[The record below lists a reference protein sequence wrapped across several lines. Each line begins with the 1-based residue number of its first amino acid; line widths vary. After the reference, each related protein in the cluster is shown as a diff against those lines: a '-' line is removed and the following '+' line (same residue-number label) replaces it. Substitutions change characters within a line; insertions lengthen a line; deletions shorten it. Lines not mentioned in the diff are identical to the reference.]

1 MSDHT
6 AHNEDSGSS
15 AEKKRRRRRMSI
27 ADNKYVMQRNG
38 YRLVFA
44 VSDEAHDG
52 HRIDNGVAPLLFNHW
67 MNYFIGRL
75 VGWETDDSKLY
86 FEFEFDDGN
95 EHNDIALRV
104 AHAWDKHI
112 LNGSSIGIAPVKM
125 TLLEEDE
132 ENNNHLYEMS
142 RYTTIEGS
150 IVTQPANPTV
160 GSEGDF
166 GVEQTAI
173 AGETFGPFFMSVDNV
188 RRMDALMKSAEDTF
202 RRSEMLDDTKK
213 DDLAVADPQ
222 EQATEA
228 DTTEQSDVG
237 CVRSRLE
244 EPSEHFSL
252 DGMTLQ
258 NPEILALARSLVK
271 EAMSEGR
278 SQDELKAEVR
288 LMKEKYDS
296 LILPHQDNYDVDA
309 EIAARR
315 EQGRSDFEL
324 MNFVRLADPSVG
336 KTDLRHEAYKH
347 DRMKEPYSGMT
358 LMDLRGPSEMG
369 STNRLSEAIG
379 RGTVVGEAWIPF
391 DVFFGK
397 ARLTKEQRE
406 AHAADVYGIENG
418 EWSDMRL
425 DLSDVHG
432 QTKDFT
438 DLTDRFVVGEADAAA
453 GIGETVRMWQQ
464 AMWGRSMILGR
475 MEQAMGLIEDLKVPF
490 VGPATVAWQKSDETD
505 IAATDTTP
513 SGKTATPHTVVSG
526 IKTTGLANHQTRG
539 RHNRAQEASMRASMM
554 DALEKVAQQG
564 GGTNEPTGLLSLAT
578 TAVTEHTLSAD
589 VPALSDLS
597 AVAKM
602 AWTPVAANLGVGID
616 PGSNGGGTP
625 GRMWMANPKT
635 HGNLAGSIRVTNV
648 AAALNAGMVDLGNDM
663 APVVMAR
670 HFVVAQK
677 TSLIAY
683 GLPRL
688 MLACYWGPGIQA
700 FIVRDPSA
708 LTNYIIVLAC
718 WFDCVSNYASY
729 FGVGEK
735 A

>member
-1 MSDHT
+1 MSDQT
-6 AHNEDSGSS
+6 SHNEDSGSDDD
-15 AEKKRRRRRMSI
+15 KRRRRRMSI

-44 VSDEAHDG
+44 ISDEAHDG
-52 HRIDNGVAPLLFNHW
+52 HRIENGVAPLLFNHW

-86 FEFEFDDGN
+86 FEFEFDDEN

-112 LNGSSIGIAPVKM
+112 LNGSSIGIAPIEM
-125 TLLEEDE
+125 TLLEKDE
-132 ENNNHLYEMS
+132 ENNNHLYEMT
-142 RYTTIEGS
+142 RYMTIEGS
-150 IVTQPANPTV
+150 IVTEPANPTV

-173 AGETFGPFFMSVDNV
+173 AGETFGPFFMSADNV
-188 RRMDALMKSAEDTF
+188 RRMDALMKAAEATF
-202 RRSEMLDDTKK
+202 RRSEMPDNTKK

-222 EQATEA
+222 EQAPGSDA
-228 DTTEQSDVG
+228 TEQSDV
-237 CVRSRLE
+237 E
-244 EPSEHFSL
+244 EQPEHFSL
-252 DGMTLQ
+252 DGMSLQ
-258 NPEILALARSLVK
+258 NPDILALARSLVK

-315 EQGRSDFEL
+315 EQGQSDFEL

-397 ARLTKEQRE
+397 GRLTKEQRE

-418 EWSDMRL
+418 DWSDMRL
-425 DLSDVHG
+425 DLSDVHR

-438 DLTDRFVVGEADAAA
+438 DLTDRFVVGEGDAAE
-453 GIGETVRMWQQ
+453 GIGQTVRMWQQ

-490 VGPATVAWQKSDETD
+490 VGPSTITWQGDETD
-505 IAATDTTP
+505 IAANDNNPT
-513 SGKTATPHTVVSG
+513 GKTATPHTVVSG

-539 RHNRAQEASMRASMM
+539 RHNRAQEMAMRSSMM
-554 DALEKVAQQG
+554 DALEAVAQQG
-564 GGTNEPTGLLSLAT
+564 GGTNEPDGLLTQARA
-578 TAVTEHTLSAD
+578 AVTEHTLSNN
-589 VPALSDLS
+589 VPTRGDLS
-597 AVAKM
+597 SVAEL
-602 AWTPVAANLGVGID
+602 AWTPDSSNLGVGID

-635 HGNLAGSIRVTNV
+635 HGNLAGSIRVASV
-648 AAALNAGMVDLGNDM
+648 AAALNAGMVDLGNDV
-663 APVVMAR
+663 APLVMAR
-670 HFVVAQK
+670 HFAVTNF

-700 FIVRDPSA
+700 FIVRDPAA

-718 WFDCVSNYASY
+718 WFDVVSNYASY
-729 FGVGEK
+729 FGVGDK